1 MRGDH
6 APRLVDAHVV
16 ELPTATPST
25 SLDDWAKHQPGTGY
39 ICRVD
44 ERWTCVYVTP
54 TIERLLGVG
63 ASAWLEDPMRWLEHT
78 HPEDRDRL
86 LIERM
91 TATTEGRRFSVEY
104 RMVRP
109 DGGERW
115 VRDEAELEVREGELA
130 FVHGLLTDVTYQHRS
145 LAVRNELY
153 EGTRREV
160 ARLRQEIRER
170 KAFVRL
176 LAHDL
181 RVPLAVVQGAVQTI
195 ERLEDSLEPVRQR
208 ELLTRASAAA
218 LRCRDL
224 VHELLEIDRWTAA
237 SSIDPTPIALSE
249 LVDRAVAEAG
259 IGTRR
264 VDLDVA
270 EGEVEVDPVVVTR
283 ALANLVVNAARHTP
297 EDGTIR
303 VHADR
308 HHDAVVVFSVE
319 DEGTGIPDELKE
331 RIFEP
336 YMSLEV
342 EAEGAGPVES
352 LGLGLALVGAL
363 AELHG
368 GRVWV
373 EDLPEVGSVFH
384 LLVAGR

>member
-1 MRGDH
+1 MQANRT
-6 APRLVDAHVV
+6 PRLVDAHVV
-16 ELPTATPST
+16 ELPTARPS
-25 SLDDWAKHQPGTGY
+25 LEEWASHQPGVGY
-39 ICRVD
+39 LCRVD
-44 ERWTCVYVTP
+44 ERWACAYVTP
-54 TIERLLGVG
+54 TIQQLLGIG
-63 ASAWLEDPMRWLEHT
+63 AATWLDDPMRWLEHT
-78 HPEDRDRL
+78 HPDDRDRL

-109 DGGERW
+109 DGGVRW
-115 VRDEAELEVREGELA
+115 VRDEAHLEVRDEGLA
-130 FVHGLLTDVTYQHRS
+130 FAHGLLTDVTYRHRS
-145 LAVRNELY
+145 DAVRNDLY
-153 EGTRREV
+153 EGARRQV
-160 ARLRQEIRER
+160 DRLRQEIRER

-195 ERLEDSLEPVRQR
+195 ERLGDALEPDRQQ
-208 ELLTRASAAA
+208 ELLVRADAAA
-218 LRCRDL
+218 RRCRDL

-237 SSIDPTPIALSE
+237 STISPRSIALRE
-249 LVDRAVAEAG
+249 LAERAVVEAELG
-259 IGTRR
+259 QQR

-270 EGEVEVDPVVVTR
+270 DIEVEVDPIVVTR
-283 ALANLVVNAARHTP
+283 ALTNLIVNASRHTP
-297 EDGTIR
+297 SDGTIR
-303 VHADR
+303 VRAGL

-319 DEGTGIPDELKE
+319 DEGPGVPDELKE

-336 YMSLEV
+336 YLSV
-342 EAEGAGPVES
+342 EADDRGGS
-352 LGLGLALVGAL
+352 LGLGLALVSAL

>member
-1 MRGDH
+1 MQVNREPDG
-6 APRLVDAHVV
+6 VDADVV
-16 ELPTATPST
+16 ELPTARPS
-25 SLDDWAKHQPGTGY
+25 LQDWASHQPGTGY

-54 TIERLLGVG
+54 TIERLLGI
-63 ASAWLEDPMRWLEHT
+63 AAPTWLEEPMRWLEHT
-78 HPEDRDRL
+78 HPDDRDRL

-91 TATTEGRRFSVEY
+91 TSMTEGRRFSTEY

-109 DGGERW
+109 DGGQRW
-115 VRDEAELEVREGELA
+115 VRDEAHLEVRDGEPA
-130 FVHGLLTDVTYQHRS
+130 FAHGLLTDVTYRHRS
-145 LAVRNELY
+145 TAVRNELY
-153 EGTRREV
+153 EGARQETN
-160 ARLRQEIRER
+160 RLRQEIRER

-195 ERLEDSLEPVRQR
+195 ERLGETLEPERER
-208 ELLTRASAAA
+208 ELLARADAAA
-218 LRCRDL
+218 VRCRDL

-237 SSIDPTPIALSE
+237 SSITPARITMAE
-249 LVDRAVAEAG
+249 LVERAVAEAELG
-259 IGTRR
+259 AKR
-264 VDLDVA
+264 VDLDVD
-270 EGEVEVDPVVVTR
+270 EGGVEVDPVVVTR
-283 ALANLVVNAARHTP
+283 ALTNLLVNASRHTP
-297 EDGTIR
+297 EGGTIR
-303 VHADR
+303 VRADR

-319 DEGTGIPDELKE
+319 DEGPGIPDELKE

-336 YMSLEV
+336 YLSV
-342 EAEGAGPVES
+342 EGEDAGES

>member
-1 MRGDH
+1 MQANRST
-6 APRLVDAHVV
+6 PRMIDARVV
-16 ELPTATPST
+16 ELPTARPS
-25 SLDDWAKHQPGTGY
+25 LEEWANHQPGVGY
-39 ICRVD
+39 LCRVD
-44 ERWTCVYVTP
+44 ERWTCAYVTP
-54 TIERLLGVG
+54 TIEKLLGVG
-63 ASAWLEDPMRWLEHT
+63 VATWLDDPMRWLEHT
-78 HPEDRDRL
+78 HPDDRDRL

-109 DGGERW
+109 DGGVRW
-115 VRDEAELEVREGELA
+115 VRDEAHLEMRDEGLTFA
-130 FVHGLLTDVTYQHRS
+130 HGLLTDVTYRHRS
-145 LAVRNELY
+145 DAVRNDLY
-153 EGTRREV
+153 EGARREV
-160 ARLRQEIRER
+160 DRLRQEIRER

-181 RVPLAVVQGAVQTI
+181 RMPLAVVQGAVQTI
-195 ERLEDSLEPVRQR
+195 EGLGDALDPDRQQ
-208 ELLTRASAAA
+208 ELLARADAAA
-218 LRCRDL
+218 RRCRDL

-237 SSIDPTPIALSE
+237 STISLRSIGLCE
-249 LVDRAVAEAG
+249 LAERAVVEAEL
-259 IGTRR
+259 GTQR

-270 EGEVEVDPVVVTR
+270 EIEVEVDPIVVTR
-283 ALANLVVNAARHTP
+283 ALTNLIVNASRQTP
-297 EDGTIR
+297 GDGMIR
-303 VHADR
+303 VRADL

-319 DEGTGIPDELKE
+319 DEGPGVPDELKE

-336 YMSLEV
+336 YLAVDGDDRS
-342 EAEGAGPVES
+342 GS
-352 LGLGLALVGAL
+352 LGLGLALVSAL

>member
-1 MRGDH
+1 MQANRTPQV
-6 APRLVDAHVV
+6 ADAHVV
-16 ELPTATPST
+16 ELPTARPS
-25 SLDDWAKHQPGTGY
+25 LEVWATHQPGTGY

-54 TIERLLGVG
+54 TIERLLGIP
-63 ASAWLEDPMRWLEHT
+63 AATWLDEPMRWLEHT
-78 HPEDRDRL
+78 HPDDRDRL

-91 TATTEGRRFSVEY
+91 TAMTEGRRFSAEY
-104 RMVRP
+104 RMIRP

-115 VRDEAELEVREGELA
+115 VRDEAHLEERDGEPA
-130 FVHGLLTDVTYQHRS
+130 FAHGLLTDVTYRHRS
-145 LAVRNELY
+145 TAVRNELY
-153 EGTRREV
+153 EGARREV
-160 ARLRQEIRER
+160 SRLRQEIRER

-195 ERLEDSLEPVRQR
+195 ERLGDALEPGRKQ
-208 ELLTRASAAA
+208 ELLARADAAA

-237 SSIDPTPIALSE
+237 SSIAPTTVTLTELAERAIAEAE
-249 LVDRAVAEAG
+249 LVG
-259 IGTRR
+259 RR
-264 VDLDVA
+264 VDLHAA
-270 EGEVEVDPVVVTR
+270 EDEVEVDPVVVTR
-283 ALANLVVNAARHTP
+283 ALTNLIVNASRATP

-303 VHADR
+303 VRADR

-319 DEGTGIPDELKE
+319 DEGPGIPDELKE

-336 YMSLEV
+336 YLAV
-342 EAEGAGPVES
+342 DGDDTGES